1 MNKDPNFP
9 KRVQDSID
17 FIYSLTKDNVFKE
30 SWKTFNNRLLDE
42 CVAELVK
49 LGALQKTKYWI
60 DGSPGRRFMFKWN
73 STMAPTKVL
82 YKNVLDRIREQ
93 HRKKNDK
100 FRNRSKQETLEQ
112 SIEIS
117 TNTTMDHT
125 VEKTEEKHVV
135 KTCSLEDFTAQ
146 QLWQELKERGYVIE
160 DGRIVRKEYLE

>member
-17 FIYSLTKDNVFKE
+17 FIYSLTKENVFKE

-60 DGSPGRRFMFKWN
+60 DGSPGRRFIFKWN

-93 HRKKNDK
+93 HRKKNDR
-100 FRNRSKQETLEQ
+100 FRNRNKQEMLEQ
-112 SIEIS
+112 SIKIDQDAII
-117 TNTTMDHT
+117 DHT
-125 VEKTEEKHVV
+125 IEMLQEKHVIE
-135 KTCSLEDFTAQ
+135 TCNLKDFTAQ
-146 QLWQELKERGYVIE
+146 QLWEELKERGYVIE

>member
-17 FIYSLTKDNVFKE
+17 FIYSLTKENVFKE

-100 FRNRSKQETLEQ
+100 FRNGNKQEKMEQ
-112 SIEIS
+112 NIEI
-117 TNTTMDHT
+117 NKDNAMDHT
-125 VEKTEEKHVV
+125 VEKIQEKHIVE
-135 KTCSLEDFTAQ
+135 TCNLKDFTAQ
-146 QLWQELKERGYVIE
+146 QLWEELKERGYVIE
-160 DGRIVRKEYLE
+160 EGRIVRKEYLE